1 MEKAWRKKRSHVAL
15 QKRYQFL
22 IDNPGYCTVDEI
34 QSVEAMLRNYEIDEW
49 EKARFRVKNTLK
61 ECWLICVGFRYL

>member
-22 IDNPGYCTVDEI
+22 IDNPDYCTIDEI
-34 QSVEAMLRNYEIDEW
+34 QRVEAMLRNYEIDEW
-49 EKARFRVKNTLK
+49 EKQDSGLK
-61 ECWLICVGFRYL
+61 ILLKSAEKDPWGILSV